1 MREAGKKAVT
11 LSTGL
16 GLITAGYGLFQAGES
31 FLGLAAVAIGLLLV
45 FSSQT
50 MHIDREELEDLKRE
64 VAELKNGNESD

>member
-1 MREAGKKAVT
+1 MREAGKKAAT

-31 FLGLAAVAIGLLLV
+31 WVGLAAIVVGLLLV

-50 MHIDREELEDLKRE
+50 MHIDREELEHLKKE
-64 VAELKNGNESD
+64 VSELKGK